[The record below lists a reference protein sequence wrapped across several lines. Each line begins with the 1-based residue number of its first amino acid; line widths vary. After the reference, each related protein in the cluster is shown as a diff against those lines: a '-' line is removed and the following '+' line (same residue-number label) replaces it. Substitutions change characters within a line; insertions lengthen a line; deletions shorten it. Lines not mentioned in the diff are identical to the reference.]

1 MPRVRVSIVHD
12 PNGSATKIRSVL
24 ATRGRRLLR
33 GIHGRRYDAG
43 NMIKRPKIAI
53 VGAGGAVGS
62 AVSQWAAQK
71 DLGDLV
77 LIDLKAGPAEG
88 RAIDLAQCGPY
99 EGFHS
104 VNFVATDK
112 AEAMEGADVVV
123 MTAGVPRKPG
133 QSREELI
140 NINAGIVKTICG
152 DVKKYAPNAVLIVV
166 SNPLDAMVFVAKQVT
181 GFPRERVI
189 GSAGVLDSARFR
201 FYLAKAAGVSVEDI
215 QAIVLGAHT
224 DKDMVPILST
234 AMIGNVPVSKFLSP
248 EKLNEV
254 VENTKK
260 GGATL
265 TGLIGTSAWLAPGAG
280 TCLMV
285 ESIVRN
291 QGRVLPCSVELDGEF
306 GVKGAFV
313 GVPVKLTNKGAESVH
328 EFELSASE
336 KEAFGK
342 SVAANTEL
350 MNIARGFLG

>member
-1 MPRVRVSIVHD
+1 
-12 PNGSATKIRSVL
+12 
-24 ATRGRRLLR
+24 
-33 GIHGRRYDAG
+33 
-43 NMIKRPKIAI
+43 MIKRPKIAI
-53 VGAGGAVGS
+53 VGAGGNVGA
-62 AVSQWAAQK
+62 AVSQWASQK
-71 DLGDLV
+71 ELGDLV

-88 RAIDLAQCGPY
+88 RALDLTQCGPW
-99 EGFHS
+99 EGFNS
-104 VNFVATDK
+104 TSFVATDK
-112 AEAMEGADVVV
+112 AEAMAGADVVV

-140 NINAGIVKTICG
+140 NVNAGIVKAICT
-152 DVKKYAPNAVLIVV
+152 DVKKHAPDAILVVV

-201 FYLAKAAGVSVEDI
+201 TYLALAAGVSVEDV

-224 DKDMVPILST
+224 DKDMVPIVST
-234 AMIGNVPVSKFLSP
+234 AMIGNVPVSKYLTA
-248 EKLNEV
+248 EQLTQV

-280 TCLMV
+280 TALMV
-285 ESIVRN
+285 EAIVRN
-291 QGRVLPCSVELDGEF
+291 QGRVLPCSVELQGEF

-313 GVPVKLTNKGAESVH
+313 GVPVKLTAKGAEAVY
-328 EFELSASE
+328 ELELSAAE
-336 KEAFGK
+336 KEAFAK

-350 MNIARGFLG
+350 MDIARSFLG

>member
-1 MPRVRVSIVHD
+1 MTPI
-12 PNGSATKIRSVL
+12 T
-24 ATRGRRLLR
+24 
-33 GIHGRRYDAG
+33 
-43 NMIKRPKIAI
+43 MIKRPKIAI
-53 VGAGGAVGS
+53 VGAGGNVGAS
-62 AVSQWAAQK
+62 VAHWAAVK
-71 DLGDLV
+71 ELGDLV
-77 LIDLKAGPAEG
+77 LIDIKAGPAEG
-88 RAIDLAQCGPY
+88 RALDLTQCGPW
-99 EGFHS
+99 EGFNNTS
-104 VNFVATDK
+104 FIASDK
-112 AEAMEGADVVV
+112 PEAMAGADVVV

-140 NINAGIVKTICG
+140 NINAGIVKGICA
-152 DVKKYAPNAVLIVV
+152 DVKKHAPDAVLIVV

-201 FYLAKAAGVSVEDI
+201 TYLALAAGVSVEDV

-234 AMIGNVPVSKFLSP
+234 AMIGNVPATKFLSA
-248 EKLNEV
+248 EKLTEV

-280 TCLMV
+280 TALMV
-285 ESIVRN
+285 EAIVRN
-291 QGRVLPCSVELDGEF
+291 QGRVLPCSVELQGEF

-313 GVPVKLTNKGAESVH
+313 GVPVKLTAKGAEAVY
-328 EFELSASE
+328 EFELSAAE
-336 KEAFGK
+336 KDAFTK

-350 MNIARGFLG
+350 MTIARGFLG

>member
-1 MPRVRVSIVHD
+1 
-12 PNGSATKIRSVL
+12 
-24 ATRGRRLLR
+24 
-33 GIHGRRYDAG
+33 
-43 NMIKRPKIAI
+43 MIKRPKIAI
-53 VGAGGAVGS
+53 IGAGGNVGA

-71 DLGDLV
+71 ELGDLV
-77 LIDLKAGPAEG
+77 LIDIKAGPAEG
-88 RAIDLAQCGPY
+88 RALDLTQCGPW
-99 EGFHS
+99 EGFNNTS
-104 VNFVATDK
+104 FKATDK
-112 AEAMEGADVVV
+112 SEGMADADVVV

-152 DVKKYAPNAVLIVV
+152 DIKKYAPNAVLIVV

-201 FYLAKAAGVSVEDI
+201 TNLALAAGVSVEDV

-224 DKDMVPILST
+224 DKDMVPITST
-234 AMIGNVPVSKFLSP
+234 AMIGNVPISKFLSP
-248 EKLNEV
+248 EKLTEV

-285 ESIVRN
+285 EAIVRN
-291 QGRVLPCSVELDGEF
+291 QGRVLPCSVELNGEF
-306 GVKGAFV
+306 GVVDPFRGAFV
-313 GVPVKLTNKGAESVH
+313 GVPVKLTAKGAESIH

-336 KEAFGK
+336 KEAFAK

>member
-1 MPRVRVSIVHD
+1 
-12 PNGSATKIRSVL
+12 
-24 ATRGRRLLR
+24 
-33 GIHGRRYDAG
+33 
-43 NMIKRPKIAI
+43 MIKRPKIAI
-53 VGAGGAVGS
+53 VGAGGNVGA
-62 AVSQWAAQK
+62 AVSQWAVQK
-71 DLGDLV
+71 ELGDLV
-77 LIDLKAGPAEG
+77 LIDIKPDPAKG
-88 RAIDLAQCGPY
+88 RGLDLAQCGPW
-99 EGFHS
+99 EGFNAH
-104 VNFVATDK
+104 NFVASDK
-112 AEAMEGADVVV
+112 AEAMEGADIVV

-140 NINAGIVKTICG
+140 NINAGIVKGICV
-152 DVKKYAPNAVLIVV
+152 DVKKYAPDAILIVV

-201 FYLAKAAGVSVEDI
+201 TNLAIAAGVSVEDV

-224 DKDMVPILST
+224 DKDMVPVTST
-234 AMIGNVPVSKFLSP
+234 AMIGNVPVGKFLSA
-248 EKLNEV
+248 EQLTEV

-285 ESIVRN
+285 EAIVRN
-291 QGRVLPCSVELDGEF
+291 QGRILPCSVELNGEF

-313 GVPVKLTNKGAESVH
+313 GVPVKLTAKGAESVH
-328 EFELSASE
+328 EFELSAAE

>member
-1 MPRVRVSIVHD
+1 
-12 PNGSATKIRSVL
+12 
-24 ATRGRRLLR
+24 
-33 GIHGRRYDAG
+33 
-43 NMIKRPKIAI
+43 MIKRPKIAI
-53 VGAGGAVGS
+53 VGAGGNVGAS
-62 AVSQWAAQK
+62 VAQWAAQK
-71 DLGDLV
+71 ELGDLV

-88 RAIDLAQCGPY
+88 RAWDLTQCGPW
-99 EGFHS
+99 EGFNNTS
-104 VNFVATDK
+104 FVATDK

-123 MTAGVPRKPG
+123 MTAGVPRKPD

-140 NINAGIVKTICG
+140 NVNAGIVKGICS
-152 DVKKYAPNAVLIVV
+152 DIKKHAPNAVLVVV

-201 FYLAKAAGVSVEDI
+201 TNLAKAAGVSVEDV

-248 EKLNEV
+248 EKLQEV

-265 TGLIGTSAWLAPGAG
+265 TKLIGTSAWLAPGAG

-285 ESIVRN
+285 EAIVKN
-291 QGRVLPCSVELDGEF
+291 QGRVLPCSVELQGEF

-313 GVPVKLTNKGAESVH
+313 GVPVKLSAKGAERVI
-328 EFELSASE
+328 ELELSAQE
-336 KEAFGK
+336 KAAFES
-342 SVAANTEL
+342 SVKVNTEL
-350 MNIARGFLG
+350 MNIARGFLT